1 MIRGTTPTII
11 YLLPFDVDVI
21 DKIWLTFSQNQ
32 NEVLTLENDDLT
44 ISGTSISAY
53 LTQAQTLEFDTHSSV
68 AMQLRI
74 LTKEGNAIASNI
86 MYTDVGAILRDGEI
100 K

>member
-1 MIRGTTPTII
+1 MIRGTTPTIRYI
-11 YLLPFDVDVI
+11 LPFDVDVI
-21 DKIWLTFSQNQ
+21 DKVWLTFSQNQ

-53 LTQAQTLEFDTHSSV
+53 LTQAQTLEFDTYSSV